1 MQCIVQ
7 TAFIHAH
14 CTMHL
19 NGVSEVTV
27 KIFDHG
33 LEQLFIQPIFIL
45 NCKCKMYSIV
55 HSICVSLQIAGD
67 LNNVLKVKSSR
78 INLYLKIYDS

>member
-33 LEQLFIQPIFIL
+33 LEQLFIQPVLFQIANVKCIQLFIL
-45 NCKCKMYSIV
+45 YVFLCR
-55 HSICVSLQIAGD
+55 SLGI
-67 LNNVLKVKSSR
+67 
-78 INLYLKIYDS
+78 